1 MKKSVLN
8 PKPVP
13 QPGGANQPATLDNGL
28 EDLEVSLLLEA
39 IDKRYGY
46 DFTNYAPASLRRR
59 LNHFL
64 TLTGCGAISELIPG
78 LLRDPEFFRTLI
90 SVLSVPVT
98 EMFRDPFVYQA
109 IRRDV
114 LPFLRTYPHLK
125 IWHAGCAT
133 GEEAYSMAILL
144 HEEGLAGRCLIYAT
158 DFDERSLAKA
168 REGIFPLAR
177 IKEYTENYN
186 KSGAR
191 GSLSEYY
198 HAGYD
203 SIILRQ
209 ELRDSIVFAN
219 HNLATDSV
227 FGEMQFI
234 LCRNVL
240 IYFGR
245 TLQDRVLTLFMN
257 SLCPGG
263 FLCLGTKESPRFS
276 TVEEK
281 LKIIDGKAKIY
292 QRRME

>member
-1 MKKSVLN
+1 
-8 PKPVP
+8 
-13 QPGGANQPATLDNGL
+13 
-28 EDLEVSLLLEA
+28 
-39 IDKRYGY
+39 
-46 DFTNYAPASLRRR
+46 
-59 LNHFL
+59 
-64 TLTGCGAISELIPG
+64 
-78 LLRDPEFFRTLI
+78 
-90 SVLSVPVT
+90 
-98 EMFRDPFVYQA
+98 
-109 IRRDV
+109 
-114 LPFLRTYPHLK
+114 
-125 IWHAGCAT
+125 
-133 GEEAYSMAILL
+133 MAILL